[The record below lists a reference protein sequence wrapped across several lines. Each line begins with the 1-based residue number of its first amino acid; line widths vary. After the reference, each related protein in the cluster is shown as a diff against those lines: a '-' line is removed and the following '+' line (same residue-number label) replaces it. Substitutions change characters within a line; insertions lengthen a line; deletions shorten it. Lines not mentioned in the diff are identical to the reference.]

1 VVSIIILVLEVSL
14 ILSFLIRSLL
24 DLPADLLQKY
34 ISVVKSMFSDL
45 FFSGHISLLYVT
57 MLFMMVLY
65 IFFLLSFEMRW
76 SHNTLFNTEI
86 AFLPCVHLSLMVL
99 SIVPSLVMLISRYL
113 HSSHRL
119 IICPVFSVRSC
130 CRTNKRVQ
138 ICTFNE
144 RATDKAHIRQIVR
157 KANKVVGCVWG
168 NSREKVGEVISGG
181 E

>member
-1 VVSIIILVLEVSL
+1 
-14 ILSFLIRSLL
+14 
-24 DLPADLLQKY
+24 
-34 ISVVKSMFSDL
+34 MFSDL

-65 IFFLLSFEMRW
+65 IFFLLSFEMPW
-76 SHNTLFNTEI
+76 SHNTLFNTEV
-86 AFLPCVHLSLMVL
+86 AFLSCVHLSLMIL

-113 HSSHRL
+113 YSSHRL
-119 IICPVFSVRSC
+119 IICPVFSIRSC

-144 RATDKAHIRQIVR
+144 RATDKAHIRQMR

-168 NSREKVGEVISGG
+168 IAERKWGGDFRRRMMMFESMIESILMTRQRSRDRRNKKR
-181 E
+181 